1 MLSICIDRCVGG
13 VYIMHTYY
21 EGGRNM
27 TICIAAL
34 YNSGKGCI
42 LCSDQMV
49 TAHIPMGYE
58 YESEDV
64 DKMISI
70 CEATPIHAL
79 SAGDVLA
86 ANEMIEV
93 AKKEAKTQGITTT
106 SGIAELLR
114 IAYQTVRRNAI
125 IQHELEPRGLDL
137 STYHSLHQRLLPQV
151 VQMID
156 RAFAEMN
163 AGVQFILAGKDDSK
177 CGIYSISN
185 PGELSCHNPIGYAA
199 VGSGSPHAIYS
210 LIGSNYKKAMDKDT
224 VEAIVKEAKK
234 RSEVAPGV
242 GSATKVICIEVQ

>member
-1 MLSICIDRCVGG
+1 
-13 VYIMHTYY
+13 
-21 EGGRNM
+21 M

-42 LCSDQMV
+42 LCSDLMV

-58 YESEDV
+58 FESDDV
-64 DKMISI
+64 DKIISI
-70 CEATPIHAL
+70 CESSPIHAL

-86 ANEMIEV
+86 SNEMIEL
-93 AKKEAKTQGITTT
+93 AKKEAKTQGIANT

-114 IAYQTVRRNAI
+114 IAYQVVRRNAV

-137 STYHSLHQRLLPQV
+137 PTFHNFHQRLLPQV

-156 RAFAEMN
+156 RAFAEFD
-163 AGVQFILAGKDDSK
+163 AGVDFILAGKNDTQ

-185 PGELSCHNPIGYAA
+185 PGDLSCHNPIGYAA
-199 VGSGSPHAIYS
+199 VGSGAPHAIYS
-210 LIGSNYKKAMDKDT
+210 LIDAKYKKSMDKDT
-224 VEAIVKEAKK
+224 VEKLVSEAKK

-242 GSATKVICIEVQ
+242 GTDTKIISVDM